1 MGVLLLVL
9 QLCKDI
15 LQNVILLKY
24 QLLQKQ
30 FDLCRFANYKLWS
43 QLLKLKKKNQS
54 HWEKSGQIIFEK
66 KKQQQHINRYDFYIM
81 VGCVRYQIE
90 LINDYKSYAPFF
102 YK

>member
-43 QLLKLKKKNQS
+43 QLLKLKKKTNPTGRNQV
-54 HWEKSGQIIFEK
+54 KSYLK
-66 KKQQQHINRYDFYIM
+66 KKPKKNI
-81 VGCVRYQIE
+81 
-90 LINDYKSYAPFF
+90 LIGMTFISW
-102 YK
+102 

>member
-30 FDLCRFANYKLWS
+30 FDLCRFANYKLWL
-43 QLLKLKKKNQS
+43 QLLKLKKKTTNTTGRNQV
-54 HWEKSGQIIFEK
+54 KSYLK
-66 KKQQQHINRYDFYIM
+66 RKKQQNMSIGMTFLSWQDVSDIKLN
-81 VGCVRYQIE
+81 
-90 LINDYKSYAPFF
+90 
-102 YK
+102 